1 MSLIG
6 WIILGGIAGWIASMI
21 TGRNDQMGCI
31 TNILAGVVGAI
42 VGGWLY
48 TLIGG
53 TGVISFDLVSLK
65 VAGGGAVVVLAI
77 VNLIFG
83 RK

>member
-1 MSLIG
+1 MNILG
-6 WIILGGIAGWIASMI
+6 WVVLGGIAGWIASMI
-21 TGRNDQMGCI
+21 TGRNDRMGCI
-31 TNILAGVVGAI
+31 TNILAGIVGAI

-48 TLIGG
+48 SLFGGSPITTFSLLSLLIA
-53 TGVISFDLVSLK
+53 VV
-65 VAGGGAVVVLAI
+65 GAVVVLAI